1 MPPTRQQHLYFW
13 LITIV
18 LALACFTG
26 GWWLGHNSY
35 PGIEQVTEL
44 SNKETNKPEEV
55 DFTTFWQA
63 WNLINSKYIPTNG
76 TSTESA
82 SFKKTT
88 NQEKVWGAIGGLVA
102 SLGDPYST
110 FFPPEENKLFAEEIS
125 GNFGGIGLEV
135 GVRDGILTAISP
147 LSGTPAK
154 RAGLLPG
161 DKIIE
166 INGKVA
172 AQMSIGEAVSL
183 IRGEIGTKVQLKV
196 LRGTDDKP
204 LTFSITRAKIEVPTI
219 ESKSL
224 GQGIYL
230 IRLYNFGATASRL
243 FEQALKQF
251 AVSGDT
257 KLIIDLRG
265 NAGGFLDAAVDTAS
279 WFLPANTPIVLEKR
293 QDNVAA
299 EPYASRGYKLFN
311 KLPKMAVLVDGGTAS
326 AAEILAGAL
335 SEYDLATLVGE
346 KTFGKGSVQELIP
359 LPAGSALKLTVARW
373 LTPKGH
379 SLSKNGLEPNVA
391 VKPPKNPPTNDKED
405 TQLQRAIE
413 LLAK

>member
-1 MPPTRQQHLYFW
+1 
-13 LITIV
+13 
-18 LALACFTG
+18 
-26 GWWLGHNSY
+26 
-35 PGIEQVTEL
+35 
-44 SNKETNKPEEV
+44 
-55 DFTTFWQA
+55 
-63 WNLINSKYIPTNG
+63 
-76 TSTESA
+76 
-82 SFKKTT
+82 
-88 NQEKVWGAIGGLVA
+88 
-102 SLGDPYST
+102 
-110 FFPPEENKLFAEEIS
+110 
-125 GNFGGIGLEV
+125 V

-265 NAGGFLDAAVDTAS
+265 
-279 WFLPANTPIVLEKR
+279 K
-293 QDNVAA
+293 
-299 EPYASRGYKLFN
+299 
-311 KLPKMAVLVDGGTAS
+311 
-326 AAEILAGAL
+326 
-335 SEYDLATLVGE
+335 
-346 KTFGKGSVQELIP
+346 
-359 LPAGSALKLTVARW
+359 
-373 LTPKGH
+373 
-379 SLSKNGLEPNVA
+379 
-391 VKPPKNPPTNDKED
+391 
-405 TQLQRAIE
+405 
-413 LLAK
+413 